1 MCILGYLTSTIWP
14 SRHAAQFITIGYFD
28 AIPGE
33 LRLKAYGTRIM
44 ISFLAVCLRSL
55 CEQLDASQQT
65 DELRLCS
72 LMMTQL
78 SNWNLDLEN
87 CPIDLT
93 EEQAERLYATGMEHP
108 AMHSFRVFLVIS
120 TPEHPALVYIYIIY
134 IIIYVWPHDLWLWT
148 NTFFWRVFLLAT
160 FWNAQVLRYIQSTEL
175 ALFWAWDCS
184 ISFASKTPCTMPA
197 LDWSVM
203 VGSSPLVKQILK
215 SNPGQHLQH
224 LRHTW
229 RFCWSSGTS
238 VSHAVPWRNIVLIP
252 CSKFICDYFSLCLGL
267 GSPSMNQ
274 TKAHKARHTAMVT
287 KISWDLWNPWREG
300 FIDAGLW

>member
-1 MCILGYLTSTIWP
+1 MQVLTMRFRKWITANSIQSFDAIQSSIFFGVFWDSQAVPFLCILGYLTSTIWP
-14 SRHAAQFITIGYFD
+14 SRHAAQFITIGHFD

-120 TPEHPALVYIYIIY
+120 TPKHPALVYIYY
-134 IIIYVWPHDLWLWT
+134 I
-148 NTFFWRVFLLAT
+148 
-160 FWNAQVLRYIQSTEL
+160 
-175 ALFWAWDCS
+175 
-184 ISFASKTPCTMPA
+184 
-197 LDWSVM
+197 
-203 VGSSPLVKQILK
+203 
-215 SNPGQHLQH
+215 
-224 LRHTW
+224 
-229 RFCWSSGTS
+229 
-238 VSHAVPWRNIVLIP
+238 
-252 CSKFICDYFSLCLGL
+252 
-267 GSPSMNQ
+267 
-274 TKAHKARHTAMVT
+274 
-287 KISWDLWNPWREG
+287 
-300 FIDAGLW
+300 

>member
-1 MCILGYLTSTIWP
+1 
-14 SRHAAQFITIGYFD
+14 
-28 AIPGE
+28 
-33 LRLKAYGTRIM
+33 M

-134 IIIYVWPHDLWLWT
+134 IIIYV
-148 NTFFWRVFLLAT
+148 
-160 FWNAQVLRYIQSTEL
+160 
-175 ALFWAWDCS
+175 
-184 ISFASKTPCTMPA
+184 
-197 LDWSVM
+197 
-203 VGSSPLVKQILK
+203 
-215 SNPGQHLQH
+215 
-224 LRHTW
+224 
-229 RFCWSSGTS
+229 
-238 VSHAVPWRNIVLIP
+238 
-252 CSKFICDYFSLCLGL
+252 
-267 GSPSMNQ
+267 
-274 TKAHKARHTAMVT
+274 
-287 KISWDLWNPWREG
+287 
-300 FIDAGLW
+300 